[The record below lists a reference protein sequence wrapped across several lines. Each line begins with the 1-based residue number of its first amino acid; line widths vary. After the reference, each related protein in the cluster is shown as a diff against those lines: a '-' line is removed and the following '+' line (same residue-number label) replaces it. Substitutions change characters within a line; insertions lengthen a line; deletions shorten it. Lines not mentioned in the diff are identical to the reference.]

1 MNEKSDTIRRMD
13 AMESALK
20 NKPVVLHIESD
31 SSDDEAHKPVVI
43 EKSSDVEKQLGQM
56 KSTIDNCLLKSEFQ
70 DAFVRIKH
78 DVAEKL
84 KQYVGIKDIHGLSK
98 YLGLVKIF
106 REKISF

>member
-13 AMESALK
+13 AMESAMK

-31 SSDDEAHKPVVI
+31 SSDDEAPKQVVI
-43 EKSSDVEKQLGQM
+43 EKSADVEKQLGQM
-56 KSTIDNCLLKSEFQ
+56 RSVIDNCLLKSEFQ

-98 YLGLVKIF
+98 YLRKIF
-106 REKISF
+106 FLN